1 MRIAS
6 VIGLAIGVY
15 SLFYLFLNLVVSLR
29 NKKYQKIWDKEKSMH
44 VKNNPS
50 ITNAK
55 LCEYFVMFC
64 KRNDCIVE
72 F

>member
-1 MRIAS
+1 MILGLFVAM
-6 VIGLAIGVY
+6 IGFNLLVY
-15 SLFYLFLNLVVSLR
+15 CIYTLFSLIR
-29 NKKYQKIWDKEKSMH
+29 EARYQKLWNEEKATLLRIS
-44 VKNNPS
+44 PD
-50 ITNAK
+50 ITRGE